1 MTDSSKEAQH
11 CHRCCSGAR
20 GDNSRAPQD
29 SDSNSRRSFCLSALG
44 MGMGAVALATPIYGG
59 ARMALYPLQQE
70 GLSGKEY
77 PLSTLDALDETPRQF
92 VVLDDV
98 TDAWNT
104 SPNQTIGVV
113 YLRKFRNEDGTFGV
127 EAFQSVCP
135 HAGCRVKVGPTK
147 NPKTGEEEV
156 LFYCPCHGDV
166 FFLDGERVMPEN
178 SKSAR
183 SLDSLETRVDESGR
197 VFVKFQNFQ
206 LGTSEKKPV

>member
-1 MTDSSKEAQH
+1 MAYSSKETQ
-11 CHRCCSGAR
+11 RCRSCRSG
-20 GDNSRAPQD
+20 SRNDYSKMRQNP
-29 SDSNSRRSFCLSALG
+29 DSNSRRSFCLSALG
-44 MGMGAVALATPIYGG
+44 MGMGVAALAAPIYGG
-59 ARMALYPLQQE
+59 ARMVFYPLQQE

-98 TDAWNT
+98 IDAWNT
-104 SPNQTIGVV
+104 SSNQTIGVV
-113 YLRKFRNEDGTFGV
+113 YLRKTRNEDGTVGV

-166 FFLDGERVMPEN
+166 FFLNGERVTPET

-206 LGTSEKKPV
+206 LGTAEKKPV